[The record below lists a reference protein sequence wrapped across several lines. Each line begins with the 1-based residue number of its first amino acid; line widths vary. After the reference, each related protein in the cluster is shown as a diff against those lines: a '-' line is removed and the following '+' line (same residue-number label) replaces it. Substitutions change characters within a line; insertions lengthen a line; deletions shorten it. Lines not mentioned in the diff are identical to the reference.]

1 MGQSLSQNRIGES
14 PNRISIVP
22 KSDTIIK
29 IIIKQ
34 ITLYRYNHSIRAL
47 ALKTIYIEH
56 VGSVNVMQSSQ

>member
-1 MGQSLSQNRIGES
+1 MMVS

-34 ITLYRYNHSIRAL
+34 ITLYKYNHSTRAL

-56 VGSVNVMQSSQ
+56 VGSVNVTRSNQ